1 MRFVKLYPSLV
12 IVAIAAGT
20 RIAGAQTPAPAP
32 SEAGGSSTLPVA
44 FSGEVRQRSDWDRPT
59 GTSAD
64 LITYLRSR
72 LGVRATPAA
81 GLSLFVQV
89 QDSRVYGA
97 ESNSTATAPDQLEV
111 HQGYLQLDGKRGR
124 DALSLRAGRQEIA
137 FGNERL
143 VGASNW
149 TNTGRAFDGV
159 LATATTG
166 PRWNASA
173 FAATV
178 DERGRR
184 VGAPGPAGNR
194 NDHEVLGAYATH
206 SLAGSTIIDA
216 TALYD
221 VGAQYRSYDRSNRAT
236 GDLRLRANALG
247 PARLEL
253 EGAYQLGTQR
263 FAPVAGAALGQHVDA
278 WLLGARLG
286 TRVRPN
292 GSLSATLGLDA
303 LSGDASPGDTRYTAF
318 STMYATNH
326 PFYGLLD
333 LFTDPAARTNDRGL
347 VDAFANSTWQID
359 PSYGL
364 RAELHRFSAEAQG
377 VGQSSGPFGWE
388 GDLTLPYK
396 VSAFVTVEG
405 GYSLFRAGTG
415 AAGTTLGSAGQ
426 VHHWV
431 YLQLRAGF

>member
-1 MRFVKLYPSLV
+1 MRFVTLYPSLV
-12 IVAIAAGT
+12 VVAVAAGI
-20 RIAGAQTPAPAP
+20 RIAGAQTPASAP
-32 SEAGGSSTLPVA
+32 SQPETSGALPVA

-59 GTSAD
+59 GASAD

-72 LGVRATPAA
+72 LGVRAAPAA

-111 HQGYLQLDGKRGR
+111 HQGYLQLDGTWRHA
-124 DALSLRAGRQEIA
+124 ALSLRAGRQEIG

-159 LATATTG
+159 LVTAGAG

-184 VGAPGPAGNR
+184 VGAAGAAGNR
-194 NDHEVLGAYATH
+194 NDHEVLGAYATR
-206 SLAGSTIIDA
+206 SLTGTTIVDA

-221 VGAQYRSYDRSNRAT
+221 IGAQYRSYDHSNRAT
-236 GDLRLRANALG
+236 GDLHLRANAVG

-263 FAPVAGAALGQHVDA
+263 FTPAAGAPLPQHVGA

-286 TRVRPN
+286 SRVRPN
-292 GSLSATLGLDA
+292 TSLSATLGVDA
-303 LSGDASPGDTRYTAF
+303 LSGDASPGDARYTAF

-333 LFTDPAARTNDRGL
+333 LFTDPAARTSDRGL
-347 VDAFANSTWQID
+347 VDALAQSTWQIA
-359 PSYGL
+359 PAYGL
-364 RAELHRFSAEAQG
+364 RAELHRFSPATHG
-377 VGQSSGPFGWE
+377 VGQTRGPFGWE

-396 VSAFVTVEG
+396 VSSLVTVEG

-426 VHHWV
+426 VHHWL
-431 YLQLRAGF
+431 YLQLRAAF